1 MILKFQVGLI
11 LSYCQKKKKKEVL
24 INPNLLDTK
33 KYYSTDN
40 LILDTFWFNFLLYM
54 IYNQFVLQVV
64 PGNYN
69 AQG

>member
-11 LSYCQKKKKKEVL
+11 LSYCQKKKKEVL

-54 IYNQFVLQVV
+54 IYNQFVLQAV